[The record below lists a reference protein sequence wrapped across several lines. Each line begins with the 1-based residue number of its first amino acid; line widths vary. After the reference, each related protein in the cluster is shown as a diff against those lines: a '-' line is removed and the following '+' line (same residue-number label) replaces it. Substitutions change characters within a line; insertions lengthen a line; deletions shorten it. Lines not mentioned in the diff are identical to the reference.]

1 MKNEGGCSSP
11 SLEVVEVDTINNIFK
26 NRLDKYRTNQEV
38 IYDFNACLT
47 GTGDLPICIWM
58 FDCQDVGIEEYLH
71 PSELIASDWI
81 ELCLEPIGG

>member
-47 GTGDLPICIWM
+47 GTGDLPICI
-58 FDCQDVGIEEYLH
+58 
-71 PSELIASDWI
+71 
-81 ELCLEPIGG
+81 